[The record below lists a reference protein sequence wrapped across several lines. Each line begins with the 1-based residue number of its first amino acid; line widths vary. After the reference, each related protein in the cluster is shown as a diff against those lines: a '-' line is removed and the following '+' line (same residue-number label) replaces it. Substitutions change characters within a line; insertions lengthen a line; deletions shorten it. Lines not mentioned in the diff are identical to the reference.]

1 MSKQDYA
8 AKWSKDVAKVLVG
21 RTIVGVEYLTDM
33 ELDALGWHERSV
45 VLKLDDGNAII
56 ASRDDEGNGAGAL
69 MTTFE
74 AMPTIPVV
82 PR

>member
-1 MSKQDYA
+1 MSRDWVA
-8 AKWSKDVAKVLVG
+8 EWSAKIGKHLIG
-21 RTIVGVEYLTDM
+21 RRIVGIEYLADV

-45 VLKLDDGNAII
+45 VLKLDNGHSII

-74 AMPTIPVV
+74 ELPTIPVI
-82 PR
+82 PQ